1 MKNNKRIRKNLAA
14 WLNDEVVVEQLKE
27 AALKVYEDLYDNF
40 NTEIFLMLDTDGNVW
55 EQHSTK
61 HCYENEIA
69 VFSITYIQ
77 PELYST
83 ENLTEDEIYEL
94 EKTTYMDNIDYI
106 IDDLMYGIN
115 QTIDFLSY

>member
-77 PELYST
+77 PELYGVESMS
-83 ENLTEDEIYEL
+83 ENEVNEL
-94 EKTTYMDNIDYI
+94 EKELYMDNADSVIN
-106 IDDLMYGIN
+106 DLMYGID
-115 QTIDFLSY
+115 QTIDFLS